1 VVLLFIA
8 KNRVICKIS
17 MHQKHTNM
25 KAETK
30 NEVCNISDLIDRLTK
45 EIYKRVQSLDLCIVS
60 NKPLEAYKLQQ
71 EIQFLLD
78 RLLNLNRLI
87 GQSIEHYNSVR
98 SEIENF
104 DIMLPSNFWERQDQ
118 KLALQLFQ
126 RDYLKMGYLQ
136 QYQ

>member
-1 VVLLFIA
+1 
-8 KNRVICKIS
+8 

-45 EIYKRVQSLDLCIVS
+45 EIYKRVQSLDLSIVS
-60 NKPLEAYKLQQ
+60 NKPLEAYRLQQ

-87 GQSIEHYNSVR
+87 GQSIEGYNSVR

-104 DIMLPSNFWERQDQ
+104 DIMLPSNFWEQQEQ
-118 KLALQLFQ
+118 KIAFQ
-126 RDYLKMGYLQ
+126 FFQQDYLKMGYLQ

>member
-1 VVLLFIA
+1 
-8 KNRVICKIS
+8 

-45 EIYKRVQSLDLCIVS
+45 EIYKRVQSLDLPIVS

-78 RLLNLNRLI
+78 RLLNLNRLT
-87 GQSIEHYNSVR
+87 GQSIEGYNSMR

-104 DIMLPSNFWERQDQ
+104 DIMLPSNFWEQQEQ
-118 KLALQLFQ
+118 KIALQLFQ
-126 RDYLKMGYLQ
+126 RDYLEMGYLQ